1 MHLDRIK
8 SAVDQLRDPALE
20 SFQSTL
26 STEDAVSQKMMATSV
41 SSSQELGNFV
51 KPAPRKA
58 GGAVA
63 AELRAVLDRERE
75 ESKQRLAQ
83 EKEES
88 EKRHTELM
96 EQRKEWEQQR
106 MESEQQ
112 REDAKQREE
121 RLVARLKQQRKE
133 LQYHLPD
140 LSEWDFVIPV
150 NKHTASCM

>member
-1 MHLDRIK
+1 
-8 SAVDQLRDPALE
+8 
-20 SFQSTL
+20 
-26 STEDAVSQKMMATSV
+26 MATSV
-41 SSSQELGNFV
+41 SSSHEPGNFV

-63 AELRAVLDRERE
+63 AEQRAALDRERE
-75 ESKQRLAQ
+75 ERAKHRLAQ

-106 MESEQQ
+106 TESEQQ
-112 REDAKQREE
+112 CEDAKQQEE

-133 LQYHLPD
+133 SQYHLPD
-140 LSEWDFVIPV
+140 LSEGDFVIPLH
-150 NKHTASCM
+150 KHTAPCM